1 MLDRLLRGGTVSEL
15 EAELEAVREERDR
28 LEEQLE
34 AEQRR
39 RADAATDRQAAEER
53 VNDLEDKVAQLE
65 GTVERLRDDE
75 AELAFRGRRTLE
87 RRATERVL
95 DRLGS
100 IEAPPDG
107 ALTAVVHDRVPED
120 VREHF
125 EDRTAL
131 IERAAPCIALA
142 DEDRMVSAALR
153 PPVLPE
159 PSVTWAEGFELDRAA
174 FLPTGSFAFAL
185 VRSDVFALGE
195 YREEERLAFEGFQSD
210 VKGDHSKGGFSQ
222 GRFER
227 RRDAQIDE
235 HLEAAEAA
243 LDDRDAETLYLTGDR
258 GALDALED
266 EVDARA
272 TAAVDASGKP
282 EAALEDAF
290 EDFWRTTLYL
300 L

>member
-1 MLDRLLRGGTVSEL
+1 MLDRLLRGGTV
-15 EAELEAVREERDR
+15 AELESELDAAREERDS
-28 LEEQLE
+28 LAEQLE
-34 AEQRR
+34 AEKRR
-39 RADAATDRQAAEER
+39 RADAVTDRQAAEER
-53 VNDLEDKVAQLE
+53 VNALEDKIAQLE
-65 GTVERLRDDE
+65 GTVERLRDGE
-75 AELAFRGRRTLE
+75 TELSYRGRRTLD

-95 DRLGS
+95 DRLES
-100 IEAPPDG
+100 VDAPPDG
-107 ALTAVVHDRVPED
+107 ALTAVVRDRVPDD
-120 VREHF
+120 VRDHF
-125 EDRTAL
+125 GDRAAL
-131 IERAAPCIALA
+131 IERAAPCIALV
-142 DEDRMVSAALR
+142 DEDRMVSAVLR

-159 PSVTWAEGFELDRAA
+159 PGVIWSEAFDLDRAD

-195 YREEERLAFEGFQSD
+195 YRGAERLAFEGFQSD

-235 HLEAAEAA
+235 HLDAVEVA
-243 LDDRDAETLYLTGDR
+243 LDGRDAETLYLTGDR

-266 EVDARA
+266 DVAARA